1 VTVTATGWQHGD
13 VPAPPAGL
21 LKASQ
26 KAWATWMGAWFA
38 AHWTP
43 GDLPGL
49 WVVIGLYDRVERGEF
64 HRSAEWRMWA
74 DTYGITPKGV
84 SRIAGR
90 LRRRPKHWRRCGRS
104 DRGGSDVPRSGK
116 HQIGHYALV
125 VQTADR
131 SAGVASSPGRCHR
144 GRRTRT

>member
-1 VTVTATGWQHGD
+1 MPGPPPKEIRRRRNRPERGDWVTVTATGWQHGD

-21 LKASQ
+21 LNASQ

-49 WVVIGLYDRVERGEF
+49 WVVIGLYDRIERGEF

-74 DTYGITPKGV
+74 DTYGITPKGQQDRRWAPPETETLAAV
-84 SRIAGR
+84 RPLGSRR
-90 LRRRPKHWRRCGRS
+90 
-104 DRGGSDVPRSGK
+104 
-116 HQIGHYALV
+116 Q
-125 VQTADR
+125 
-131 SAGVASSPGRCHR
+131 
-144 GRRTRT
+144 